1 VPFNCLQLE
10 VEVAVKVTPG
20 FSQRRSAKADKLMTS
35 NLRLKPEA
43 TYQMSAIIHLS
54 GHLKPLAG
62 GNVEVR
68 LAGEFAT
75 VADALDLLWK
85 EHAALRER
93 VLNEQGE
100 IRQHVNVFADGED
113 VKRKSGLATK
123 LRSGEIHIFNAVSG
137 G

>member
-1 VPFNCLQLE
+1 
-10 VEVAVKVTPG
+10 
-20 FSQRRSAKADKLMTS
+20 
-35 NLRLKPEA
+35 
-43 TYQMSAIIHLS
+43 MSIVVHLS
-54 GHLKPLAG
+54 GHLKPFADG
-62 GNVEVR
+62 KVEVR
-68 LAGEFAT
+68 LAGELTT
-75 VADALDLLWK
+75 VADALNSLWS

-113 VKRKSGLATK
+113 VKRGRGLATK